1 MVIKTT
7 KKRLPKLK
15 KTVKKLHSYDVPE
28 FVVLKIES
36 GSDDYLAWLRKN
48 VK

>member
-1 MVIKTT
+1 MLIKTT
-7 KKRLPKLK
+7 KKRLSKLE
-15 KTVKKLHSYDVPE
+15 KTVKKLHSYEVLE

-36 GSDDYLAWLRKN
+36 GSDNYLAWLRKI